1 MRFRKGTGLGF
12 ALALSLSGNI
22 AIAQNASDN
31 LSGFMENHKIPI
43 TVDNFVRAAT
53 EIEFAKYLSLSG
65 GVNKLFHVHEP
76 TAIDQ
81 QPTIRMNRDTLYS
94 MAVIDVSEGAV
105 LTMPETGDRY
115 ISAHILNQD
124 HYTNEVFLGG
134 GTYTLDLDTFD
145 TPYVVMIVRI
155 LVDASDP
162 DDIAAV
168 KEVQNQITLDTKSNK
183 PFILPNYDED
193 SFEGALQAA
202 LGLGRFTTD
211 SSLTF
216 GPKDVVDPIRHF
228 LGTAFGWGG
237 LPEEDAYYLS
247 IEPNLPIGEYKI
259 DVPADVPVDAFWS
272 VSVYNK
278 GGFFEE
284 NALGVYNINSVSGE
298 RNDDDSMTV
307 HLGGCEDGRANCVPL
322 TDGWNYTVRLYRPSP
337 EVIDGSWSFPLAVP
351 VQ

>member
-1 MRFRKGTGLGF
+1 M
-12 ALALSLSGNI
+12 
-22 AIAQNASDN
+22 
-31 LSGFMENHKIPI
+31 
-43 TVDNFVRAAT
+43 
-53 EIEFAKYLSLSG
+53 
-65 GVNKLFHVHEP
+65 
-76 TAIDQ
+76 
-81 QPTIRMNRDTLYS
+81 
-94 MAVIDVSEGAV
+94 
-105 LTMPETGDRY
+105 
-115 ISAHILNQD
+115 
-124 HYTNEVFLGG
+124 FLGG

-145 TPYVVMIVRI
+145 TPYVVMIVRV

-168 KEVQNQITLDTKSNK
+168 KMVQNQITLDTKSNK

-216 GPKDVVDPIRHF
+216 GPKDVVDPIRLF

-322 TDGWNYTVRLYRPSP
+322 TDGWNYTVRLYRPNP